1 MKLLAFVILMCLS
14 TFSNAKELTVI
25 SSYISCLG
33 KKEMGLFKYKAALI
47 IKNTG
52 KENLV
57 LITKIDGIG
66 VVNDN
71 QVFFLDA
78 GAVLFEETK
87 IIPPESDLGLVETY
101 PGEGV
106 EVKGFL
112 FSSKPLKDEI
122 IVSYEIRDSYDG
134 RYKNWQGIVKSK
146 PISVS
151 NSNICIL

>member
-1 MKLLAFVILMCLS
+1 M
-14 TFSNAKELTVI
+14 
-25 SSYISCLG
+25 
-33 KKEMGLFKYKAALI
+33 
-47 IKNTG
+47 
-52 KENLV
+52 
-57 LITKIDGIG
+57 
-66 VVNDN
+66 VNDN

-151 NSNICIL
+151 NSNKCIL